1 LADGTEGEGNRPAAW
16 IARQETILRLAGRQ
30 LFFVGG
36 APRSGT
42 TWLQRLL
49 NCHPEICCHGE
60 GLFQKELAE
69 PLDRLIGARRTAVA
83 DKNRT
88 LFGEGDGYPL
98 PDGGDADMLFG
109 TAVLLAL
116 AGQPGWEGCRAVG
129 EKTPENVFLFPR
141 LKRLFP
147 GAKFIGIAR
156 DPRDVLTSAWHFF
169 RNARGGEDEP
179 AKAAFVQRALPSLHE
194 GKRAMLALAERHPED
209 CRIVTYERLR
219 AETAPIAAEL
229 FGLLGVADDDAVV
242 ADCVARSSFAALTGG
257 RPAGVAADG
266 AFLRKGVVGEWRTAL
281 SPDINAMILRE
292 LGWSF
297 PRFGW
302 EP

>member
-1 LADGTEGEGNRPAAW
+1 M
-16 IARQETILRLAGRQ
+16 ARQETILRLAGRQ

-49 NCHPEICCHGE
+49 DGHPDVCCHGE
-60 GLFQKELAE
+60 GLLQQELGE
-69 PLDRLIGARRTAVA
+69 PIDRLIGGRRAA
-83 DKNRT
+83 LAAKNRT
-88 LFGEGDGYPL
+88 LFGDGAGYPL
-98 PDGGDADMLFG
+98 PDGADADTLFG

-116 AGQPGWEGCRAVG
+116 ARQPGWEGCRAVG

-169 RNARGGEDEP
+169 RTARGGEDER
-179 AKAAFVQRALPSLHE
+179 AKTAFVQRALPSLHE
-194 GKRAMLALAERHPED
+194 GTRAMIALAERHPED

-219 AETAPIAAEL
+219 VETAPIAAGL
-229 FGLLGVADDDAVV
+229 FRLLGVAHAETIV
-242 ADCVARSSFAALTGG
+242 ADCVARTSFAALTGG

-266 AFLRKGVVGEWRTAL
+266 AFLRKGVVGEWRTTL
-281 SPDINAMILRE
+281 SAELNTMILRE